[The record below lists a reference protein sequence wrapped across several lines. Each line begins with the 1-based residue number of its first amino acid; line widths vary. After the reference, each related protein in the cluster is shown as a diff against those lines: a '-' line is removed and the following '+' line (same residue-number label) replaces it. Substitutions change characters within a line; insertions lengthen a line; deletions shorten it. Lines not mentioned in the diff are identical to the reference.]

1 MVRRDVEM
9 ANPKALSF
17 RPTESLEQNLFN
29 EVSASGKNISK
40 IIKKRLEDLIFLK
53 HLFETGAIK
62 IIKEKINHYD
72 MVRLD
77 EI

>member
-1 MVRRDVEM
+1 M
-9 ANPKALSF
+9 PKSIAF
-17 RPTESLEQNLFN
+17 RPTESLEENLFN
-29 EVSASGKNISK
+29 EVSESGKDISK
-40 IIKKRLEDLIFLK
+40 VIKKRLEDLIYLK
-53 HLFETGAIK
+53 HLFETGAIQ

>member
-1 MVRRDVEM
+1 M
-9 ANPKALSF
+9 PKAIAF
-17 RPTESLEQNLFN
+17 RPTESLEENLHQ
-29 EVSASGKNISK
+29 EVSESGRDISK
-40 IIKKRLEDLIFLK
+40 VIKKRLEDLIYLK
-53 HLFETGAIK
+53 HLFETGAIQ

>member
-1 MVRRDVEM
+1 MSESGRD
-9 ANPKALSF
+9 
-17 RPTESLEQNLFN
+17 
-29 EVSASGKNISK
+29 ISK
-40 IIKKRLEDLIFLK
+40 VIKKRLEDLIYLK
-53 HLFETGAIK
+53 HLFETGAIQ

>member
-1 MVRRDVEM
+1 M
-9 ANPKALSF
+9 PKAIAF
-17 RPTESLEQNLFN
+17 RPTESLEVNLFN
-29 EVSASGKNISK
+29 EVSESGKDISK
-40 IIKKRLEDLIFLK
+40 VIKKRLEDLIYLK